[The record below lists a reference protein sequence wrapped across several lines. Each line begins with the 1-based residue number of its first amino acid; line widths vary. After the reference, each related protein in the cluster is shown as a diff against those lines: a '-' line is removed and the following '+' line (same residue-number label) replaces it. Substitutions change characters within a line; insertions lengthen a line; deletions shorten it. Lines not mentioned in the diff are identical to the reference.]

1 MPAALTEKE
10 FSQHVNTNFQLV
22 NGDSKIELCLVEVRH
37 YRPQEHEQPG
47 MERFSA
53 FFTGPGEQYLQQ
65 QVYHL
70 SHEQMGEMDIFLV
83 PVSGNQGGYRYEAVF
98 NYFRG
103 SEGDA

>member
-10 FSQHVNTNFQLV
+10 FSQHVNTKFQLI
-22 NGDSKIELCLVEVRH
+22 NEDSKIELCLVEVKH
-37 YRPQEHEQPG
+37 YRPHEHEQPG

-53 FFTGPGEQYLQQ
+53 FFEGPGERFLPQ

-70 SHEQMGEMDIFLV
+70 SHEQMGELDIFLV
-83 PVSGNQGGYRYEAVF
+83 PVSGSQSGYRYEAVF

-103 SEGDA
+103 SDG